1 MTPPSELVAATKV
14 KVHLLATATAKAKA
28 VPVVAKP
35 TRAPRIRLRG
45 SIANDIPTYHRLKES
60 VRDSLKLKQLR
71 ESIAAK
77 GRSDS

>member
-45 SIANDIPTYHRLKES
+45 SIHRLKES

-71 ESIAAK
+71 DSIAAK
-77 GRSDS
+77 EKSDS